1 MKRSISFFLTTLLL
15 AALISS
21 ALGQTV
27 TEPVLLSKPDI
38 VKPELPNTYVPGGEL
53 KVLVTV
59 DAGGNVSSVDH
70 VDGPGWACPS
80 IPGLEAVHE
89 AARKA
94 AMKAKFVAAIR
105 DAVAFDS
112 TALIVFEDYVSPPAP
127 AAAGDSGK
135 GFTAIRTT
143 PAGKEQENPVY
154 TAQNDAEPKI
164 SKDRNYQAGP
174 PPDYRG
180 PVIGSRPLSGGV
192 LNGKAKK
199 LPAPSFP
206 AAARAV
212 GASGRV
218 NVQVLIDETGRVASA
233 EPIAGP
239 PLLRSASRTAA
250 CGSEFLPTHLSGKPV
265 KVSGIITYN
274 FTL

>member
-1 MKRSISFFLTTLLL
+1 MKRSFSIFLSILLL
-15 AALISS
+15 AAMISS
-21 ALGQTV
+21 ALGQTL
-27 TEPVLLSKPDI
+27 TDPVLLSKPDI

-59 DAGGNVSSVDH
+59 DAGGNVTSVDQ

-80 IPGLEAVHE
+80 IPGLEEVHE

-94 AMKAKFVAAIR
+94 AMKAKFVAAHR
-105 DAVAFDS
+105 DGAAFDS
-112 TALIVFEDYVSPPAP
+112 TALIVFEEYVSPPAP
-127 AAAGDSGK
+127 AADGDSGQ
-135 GFTAIRTT
+135 GFTAIRST
-143 PAGKEQENPVY
+143 PVGQEQENPVY
-154 TAQNDAEPKI
+154 AAQNDPKPE
-164 SKDRNYQAGP
+164 STGGMAGL
-174 PPDYRG
+174 PPDYRV
-180 PVIGSRPLSGGV
+180 PAIGSRPLSGGV

-199 LPAPSFP
+199 LPAPTFP

-250 CGSEFLPTHLSGKPV
+250 CGSEFLPTQLSGKPV

-274 FTL
+274 FTLN